1 MKRSKIIRDHRSVL
15 NTDAFDKRR
24 FKELFEM
31 SDGLQKVR
39 EEGQLPTIEA
49 LLGDVW
55 ASLYKMKPRIIV
67 ERIDPALKPNKTIVE
82 KLMKD
87 ENFEEYRNFT
97 RLDDLAATVCTV
109 KMVEKINLWLAEA
122 KALDEELLKCMEA
135 VEALQEDVP
144 IERLDEQQEELEE
157 GPVQQLAEATDKL
170 NDQLEFTLET
180 NGERFLQAI
189 DEAVE
194 ESIKVKDSLIS
205 LMGGSSAG
213 KGDAELK
220 KVPLR
225 EQLAVADQVA
235 MDPKMQ
241 EIAEWAGRFQEV
253 AREKQKTSYVEA
265 IERRGVTIG
274 NEMERLLPIE
284 LGLYSNDS
292 TKKDFLRRFAEGNT
306 MQFEQKKRE
315 NLGKGPI
322 VFCLDQ
328 SGSMKLLDTQSKG
341 FILALLSIA
350 KKQRRD
356 LCVLLFSTTIQKE
369 VFRKGK
375 ITSNELARLA
385 RTYLGGGTDFTLSL
399 QGALEVIEDSTFKHA
414 DVIFVSDGEDE
425 ISESFLTEFNDKKKQ
440 REFNV
445 LTLAIGKDT
454 AVAESFSDRVIHVTD
469 FDDEGS
475 FIAFETY

>member
-39 EEGQLPTIEA
+39 EEGQLPTTEA

-55 ASLYKMKPRIIV
+55 ASLYKMKPRIV
-67 ERIDPALKPNKTIVE
+67 LERIDPALKPNKTIIE

-87 ENFEEYRNFT
+87 ERFEEYRNFT

-109 KMVEKINLWLAEA
+109 KLVEKINLWLAEA
-122 KALDEELLKCMEA
+122 KAMDDDLLKKMEDVDALQDDVPVDHLDEPQDVIENGPIQELA
-135 VEALQEDVP
+135 D
-144 IERLDEQQEELEE
+144 
-157 GPVQQLAEATDKL
+157 ATDQL

-253 AREKQKTSYVEA
+253 ARQKQKTNYVEA

-274 NEMERLLPIE
+274 SEIERLLPME
-284 LGLYSNDS
+284 LGLYANGS

-322 VFCLDQ
+322 IFCLDQ
-328 SGSMKLLDTQSKG
+328 SGSMKLLDNQSKG

-356 LCVLLFSTTIQKE
+356 LCVLLFSTIIQKE
-369 VFRKGK
+369 VFTKGN

-399 QGALEVIEDSTFKHA
+399 QGALEVLEDSTFKHA
-414 DVIFVSDGEDE
+414 DIIFVSDGEDE
-425 ISESFLTEFNDKKKQ
+425 ISDSFLTEFNEKKKQ
-440 REFNV
+440 KEFNV
-445 LTLAIGKDT
+445 LTLALGKDT
-454 AVAESFSDRVIHVTD
+454 TIAESFSDRVLHITD
-469 FDDEGS
+469 FADNGS
-475 FIAFETY
+475 FIAFEI

>member
-24 FKELFEM
+24 FKELFGM

-39 EEGQLPTIEA
+39 EEGQLPTTEA

-55 ASLYKMKPRIIV
+55 ASLYKMKPRILL
-67 ERIDPALKPNKTIVE
+67 ELMDPALKTNKTIME

-87 ENFEEYRNFT
+87 EKFEEYRNFT

-109 KMVEKINLWLAEA
+109 KLVEKINLWLAEA
-122 KALDEELLKCMEA
+122 KAMDEELLKKMEA
-135 VEALQEDVP
+135 VEALQDDVP
-144 IERLDEQQEELEE
+144 IEHSDRQQDVEDGSVQEL
-157 GPVQQLAEATDKL
+157 ADATDKL

-205 LMGGSSAG
+205 LIGGCSAG

-225 EQLAVADQVA
+225 EQLAVADQLA

-253 AREKQKTSYVEA
+253 AREKQKTTYVEA

-274 NEMERLLPIE
+274 NEIERLLPME
-284 LGLYSNDS
+284 LGLYSNES
-292 TKKDFLRRFAEGNT
+292 MRKDFLRRFAEGNT

-369 VFRKGK
+369 VFTKGK
-375 ITSNELARLA
+375 ITSNEIARLA
-385 RTYLGGGTDFTLSL
+385 RTFLGGGTDFTLSL
-399 QGALEVIEDSTFKHA
+399 QGVLEVIDDSTFKHA

-440 REFNV
+440 KEFKV

-454 AVAESFSDRVIHVTD
+454 AVAESFSDRVFHITD

-475 FIAFETY
+475 FIAFEI

>member
-1 MKRSKIIRDHRSVL
+1 MKRSKIIRDDRSVV
-15 NTDAFDKRR
+15 NTDTFDKRR

-39 EEGQLPTIEA
+39 EEGQLPTTEA

-55 ASLYKMKPRIIV
+55 ASLYKMKPRILH
-67 ERIDPALKPNKTIVE
+67 EQMDSALKTNKTIIE

-87 ENFEEYRNFT
+87 GNFEEYRNFT

-109 KMVEKINLWLAEA
+109 KLVEKINLWLAEA
-122 KALDEELLKCMEA
+122 KAMDEELLKKMEA
-135 VEALQEDVP
+135 VEALQDDVP
-144 IERLDEQQEELEE
+144 IEHLDQQPEEIED
-157 GPVQQLAEATDKL
+157 GPVQELADATDKL

-189 DEAVE
+189 DEAVK

-225 EQLAVADQVA
+225 EQLAIADQLA
-235 MDPKMQ
+235 MDPKIQ
-241 EIAEWAGRFQEV
+241 EIAEWAGRFQKV
-253 AREKQKTSYVEA
+253 AREKQKTNYVEA

-274 NEMERLLPIE
+274 SEIERLVPME
-284 LGLYSNDS
+284 LGLYSSDS
-292 TKKDFLRRFAEGNT
+292 TRKDFLRRFAEGNT

-315 NLGKGPI
+315 DLGKGPI

-341 FILALLSIA
+341 FVLALLSIA
-350 KKQRRD
+350 KRQRRD

-369 VFRKGK
+369 VFTKGK
-375 ITSNELARLA
+375 ITSTELARLA
-385 RTYLGGGTDFTLSL
+385 RTFLGGGTDFTLSL
-399 QGALEVIEDSTFKHA
+399 QGALEVIEDSTFNHA
-414 DVIFVSDGEDE
+414 DIIFVSDGEDE
-425 ISESFLTEFNDKKKQ
+425 ISESFLKEFNDRKKQ
-440 REFNV
+440 KEFKV
-445 LTLAIGKDT
+445 LTLTIGKDT
-454 AVAESFSDRVIHVTD
+454 AVAELFSDRVLHITD

-475 FIAFETY
+475 FIAFEV

>member
-39 EEGQLPTIEA
+39 EEGQLPTTEA

-55 ASLYKMKPRIIV
+55 ASLYKMKPRIV
-67 ERIDPALKPNKTIVE
+67 LGRIDPALKPNKTIIE

-87 ENFEEYRNFT
+87 ERFEEYRNFT

-109 KMVEKINLWLAEA
+109 KLVEKINRWLAEA
-122 KALDEELLKCMEA
+122 KAMDDDLLKKMEDVDALQDDVPVDHLDESQDEIENGPIQELA
-135 VEALQEDVP
+135 D
-144 IERLDEQQEELEE
+144 
-157 GPVQQLAEATDKL
+157 ATDQL

-180 NGERFLQAI
+180 NGERFLQTI

-253 AREKQKTSYVEA
+253 ARQKQKTNYVEA

-274 NEMERLLPIE
+274 SEIERLLPME
-284 LGLYSNDS
+284 LGLYANGS

-322 VFCLDQ
+322 IFCLDQ
-328 SGSMKLLDTQSKG
+328 SGSMKLLDNQSKG
-341 FILALLSIA
+341 FMLALLSIA

-356 LCVLLFSTTIQKE
+356 LCVLLFSTIIQKE
-369 VFRKGK
+369 VFTKGN

-399 QGALEVIEDSTFKHA
+399 QGALEVLEDSTFKHA
-414 DVIFVSDGEDE
+414 DIIFVSDGEDE
-425 ISESFLTEFNDKKKQ
+425 ISDSFLTEFNEKKKQ
-440 REFNV
+440 KEFNV
-445 LTLAIGKDT
+445 LTLALGKDT
-454 AVAESFSDRVIHVTD
+454 KIAESFSDRVLHVTD
-469 FDDEGS
+469 FSDDGS
-475 FIAFETY
+475 FIAFEI

>member
-24 FKELFEM
+24 FKELFGM

-39 EEGQLPTIEA
+39 EEGQLPTTEA

-55 ASLYKMKPRIIV
+55 ASLYKMKPRILP
-67 ERIDPALKPNKTIVE
+67 EQMDPALKTNKTIIE

-87 ENFEEYRNFT
+87 EKFEGYRNFT

-109 KMVEKINLWLAEA
+109 KLVEKINQWLAEA
-122 KALDEELLKCMEA
+122 LAMDEDLLKKLETVKAL
-135 VEALQEDVP
+135 QNDVP
-144 IERLDEQQEELEE
+144 IVHLDRQQDEIEDGPIQEL
-157 GPVQQLAEATDKL
+157 ADATDKL
-170 NDQLEFTLET
+170 NDQLELTLET
-180 NGERFLQAI
+180 NGERFMQAI

-205 LMGGSSAG
+205 LMGGSSVG

-225 EQLAVADQVA
+225 EQLAVADQLA

-253 AREKQKTSYVEA
+253 ARKKQKTNYVEA

-274 NEMERLLPIE
+274 NEIERLHPME

-328 SGSMKLLDTQSKG
+328 SGSMKLFDTQSKG

-369 VFRKGK
+369 VFTKGK
-375 ITSNELARLA
+375 ITSNEFARLA
-385 RTYLGGGTDFTLSL
+385 RTFLGGGTDFTLSL
-399 QGALEVIEDSTFKHA
+399 QGVLEVIDDSTFKHA

-425 ISESFLTEFNDKKKQ
+425 ISECFLTEFNDKKKQ
-440 REFNV
+440 KEFKV

-454 AVAESFSDRVIHVTD
+454 AVAESFSDRVFHITD

-475 FIAFETY
+475 FIAFEI